1 MKSIF
6 VAIVLVVS
14 LLGIHG
20 NALAGDQIHR
30 SFELPAAL
38 SLNIQT
44 AACSGTPGPQVMVQG
59 DVTLTGLNAAVNF
72 RGAGPQN
79 SQPPISVG
87 QVVVPAN
94 QQVSASPQSIT
105 AGLGDNPYI
114 WVQIVDAKG
123 RPLTSEIFLGRC
135 EQGTFTPAV
144 NLSLPTEAN
153 GTVTASGCSA
163 PTGPPV
169 VLDGGAQIAPF
180 LANLI
185 FRSADPA
192 TTPSGRILEVT
203 NQAVILPGG
212 QSYPFST
219 QPIVANSAAN
229 PLVSMQF
236 SLEGGVTIGPD
247 VSLGRCSSLTIQ

>member
-1 MKSIF
+1 MKSMF
-6 VAIVLVVS
+6 VAIVLVAS

-20 NALAGDQIHR
+20 NALAGDQFHR
-30 SFELPAAL
+30 TFDLPAAL

-44 AACSGTPGPQVMVQG
+44 AACSGTPGPQVMLQG
-59 DVTLTGLNAAVNF
+59 DVTFTGLNASVNF

-94 QQVSASPQSIT
+94 QAVSTPSQSIT
-105 AGLGDNPYI
+105 AGLGANPYI

-153 GTVTASGCSA
+153 GTVTASGCGA
-163 PTGPPV
+163 PTGPTV
-169 VLDGGAQIAPF
+169 MVDGAAQVAPF
-180 LANLI
+180 AANLI

-192 TTPSGRILEVT
+192 TTPNGKILEVV
-203 NQAVILPGG
+203 NQAVILPSG
-212 QSYPFST
+212 QTYSFPT

-236 SLEGGVTIGPD
+236 SLEGGAVIGPD